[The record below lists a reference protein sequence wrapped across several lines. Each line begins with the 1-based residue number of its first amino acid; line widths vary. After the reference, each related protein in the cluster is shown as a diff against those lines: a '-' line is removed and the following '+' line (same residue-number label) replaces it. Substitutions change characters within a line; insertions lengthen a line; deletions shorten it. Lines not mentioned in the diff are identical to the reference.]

1 MPAQPLT
8 LLTFAPMID
17 SEAARMLLAHY
28 RRPYVEKDRLF
39 GWVSLL
45 TLLHGGYGRIP
56 LVSGDGKAMSSPR
69 EIAARFDALDPARR
83 LVPTDPQGLAAAEAE
98 WTRLNWTFG
107 SDVAAIAYFH
117 LLPERALMI
126 ESFGAPITA
135 TGRAAL
141 PIVYPLLAFMFRAAL
156 RLTEANAA
164 AALDRVRGVLDA
176 TDTRIADGRTFLN
189 GDTITLADIG
199 IASSAAPLMLPSNY
213 ARQLPPYDAMPIVLR
228 DIIAECRARPSAAL
242 VERVYA
248 AIHAK

>member
-8 LLTFAPMID
+8 LLTFSPMID
-17 SEAARMLLAHY
+17 SEAARMLLTYY

-69 EIAARFDALDPARR
+69 QIAARFDALDPSRR
-83 LVPTDPQGLAAAEAE
+83 LLPADPQGLAAADAE
-98 WTRLNWTFG
+98 WARLNWTFG

-135 TGRAAL
+135 TGRATL
-141 PIVYPLLAFMFRAAL
+141 PIVYPLLALMFRATL
-156 RLTEANAA
+156 RLSEANAA
-164 AALDRVRGVLDA
+164 AALDRVRAVLGETDA
-176 TDTRIADGRTFLN
+176 RIADGRTLLN
-189 GDTITLADIG
+189 GDALTLADIG
-199 IASSAAPLMLPSNY
+199 FASSAAPLMLPS
-213 ARQLPPYDAMPIVLR
+213 AFAPQLPPYDAMPIVLR

-242 VERVYA
+242 IDRIYA
-248 AIHAK
+248 AVHAK

>member
-1 MPAQPLT
+1 MTLT

-17 SEAARMLLAHY
+17 SECARLLLAHY
-28 RRPYVEKDRLF
+28 RRPYVETDRLF

-56 LVSGDGKAMSSPR
+56 LVYSEGKPMSSPR
-69 EIAARFDALDPARR
+69 EIAARFDAVDPARR
-83 LVPTDPQGLAAAEAE
+83 LLPSDPRALAETEAE

-126 ESFGAPITA
+126 HSFGAPITA

-141 PIVYPLLAFMFRAAL
+141 PAVYPLLAFLFRAAL
-156 RLTEANAA
+156 GLSEANAA
-164 AALDRVRGVLDA
+164 AALGRVRIVLDEIDA
-176 TDTRIADGRTFLN
+176 RIADGRIFLN
-189 GDTITLADIG
+189 DDTVSLADIAF
-199 IASSAAPLMLPSNY
+199 ASSAAPLMLPPSY
-213 ARQLPPYDAMPIVLR
+213 ARQLPPFDAMPIVFR
-228 DIIAECRARPSAAL
+228 DIIAECRARPCAAL

-248 AIHAK
+248 DVYAT